1 MDLSPVVTL
10 LCLCLNVA
18 PSEPTVTY
26 GSRVRFTFKASEA
39 MWLEA
44 GQDRIAAPLAR
55 LRGIR
60 IRTPPRR
67 AEPAP

>member
-39 MWLEA
+39 NVA
-44 GQDRIAAPLAR
+44 GGRSR
-55 LRGIR
+55 
-60 IRTPPRR
+60 
-67 AEPAP
+67 

>member
-39 MWLEA
+39 MWLE
-44 GQDRIAAPLAR
+44 
-55 LRGIR
+55 
-60 IRTPPRR
+60 
-67 AEPAP
+67 

>member
-18 PSEPTVTY
+18 PTVTY

-44 GQDRIAAPLAR
+44 GQDRIAAPLAS
-55 LRGIR
+55 
-60 IRTPPRR
+60 
-67 AEPAP
+67 PAPGDSNSDTTQAS

>member
-18 PSEPTVTY
+18 PSEPTVTC

-44 GQDRIAAPLAR
+44 GQDRIAAPLAS
-55 LRGIR
+55 
-60 IRTPPRR
+60 
-67 AEPAP
+67 PAPGDSNSDTTQAS